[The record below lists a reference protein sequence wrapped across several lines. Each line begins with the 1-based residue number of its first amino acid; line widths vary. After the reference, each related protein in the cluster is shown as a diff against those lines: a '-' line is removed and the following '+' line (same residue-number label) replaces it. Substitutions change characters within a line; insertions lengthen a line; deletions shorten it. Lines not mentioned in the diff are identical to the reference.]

1 MYERESEVL
10 PAAFSSVFGVIVL
23 IIPKCYNLPMFPVIP
38 RMLRVN
44 TPVYMLCDAEAS
56 YFKPMFPIFDSP
68 VRASVVENK
77 CYCGSKGSSKP
88 TCIYNMRCI
97 CFKNGWDCTN
107 VCRYRGCGNKRP
119 ASEGEEKRR
128 KRIRHELVSAGTQ
141 VGENELQLIEPPSK
155 INSFQ
160 HCILESLFFLIG
172 KDCKISLLVVKDF
185 QFIVEMLQKNYD
197 IFVEDIE
204 GEIGNTISKGT
215 LGKSALESWL
225 KWWQRKI
232 QLIAQ
237 FRMQ

>member
-1 MYERESEVL
+1 MNCN
-10 PAAFSSVFGVIVL
+10 F
-23 IIPKCYNLPMFPVIP
+23 
-38 RMLRVN
+38 
-44 TPVYMLCDAEAS
+44 
-56 YFKPMFPIFDSP
+56 
-68 VRASVVENK
+68 
-77 CYCGSKGSSKP
+77 
-88 TCIYNMRCI
+88 
-97 CFKNGWDCTN
+97 
-107 VCRYRGCGNKRP
+107 
-119 ASEGEEKRR
+119 
-128 KRIRHELVSAGTQ
+128 
-141 VGENELQLIEPPSK
+141 IEPPSK

-172 KDCKISLLVVKDF
+172 KDCKILLLVVKDL

-237 FRMQ
+237 FRVQ